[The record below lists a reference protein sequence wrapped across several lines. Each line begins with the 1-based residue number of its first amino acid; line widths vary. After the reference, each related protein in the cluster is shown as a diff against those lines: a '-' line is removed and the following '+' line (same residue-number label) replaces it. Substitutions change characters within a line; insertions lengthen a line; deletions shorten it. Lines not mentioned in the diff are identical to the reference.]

1 MKLTT
6 RGRNA
11 VTAMLDLCLHCKEG
25 PVNLASIH
33 ERQNVSVHY
42 LEQLFIKL
50 RRAGLVNSIRGP
62 GGGYVLRRDPATISI
77 AEIVEAAEDNLHVT
91 RCRGAADCQ
100 GGKPCIGH
108 FLWHQMEEL
117 LENFLKNFTLYD
129 VLHPNLKQPIPTQ
142 ELKQVL

>member
-91 RCRGAADCQ
+91 RCRGAADQ
-100 GGKPCIGH
+100 ARGDRGPGRDDGGRAAARRRLVPRRRGA
-108 FLWHQMEEL
+108 LRAA
-117 LENFLKNFTLYD
+117 D
-129 VLHPNLKQPIPTQ
+129 
-142 ELKQVL
+142 

>member
-11 VTAMLDLCLHCKEG
+11 VTAMLDLCLHCEEG

-33 ERQNVSVHY
+33 ARQNVSVHY

-50 RRAGLVNSIRGP
+50 RRAGLVKSIRGP
-62 GGGYVLRRDPATISI
+62 GGGYILGRNPATIFI
-77 AEIVEAAEDNLHVT
+77 AEIVEAAEDDLHVT
-91 RCRGAADCQ
+91 LCGGAADCH

-129 VLHPNLKQPIPTQ
+129 VLHASLKQPVDT
-142 ELKQVL
+142 